1 MRAKRKAIRDLDL
14 KDEIE
19 DILIS
24 LSKQYHLIRP
34 LRSKQSLFF
43 YVVLDRSRANLA
55 MSALE
60 AQGVARLRRST
71 SGSDSN
77 PSGIIARVCRRGG
90 ASPGVMDS

>member
-43 YVVLDRSRANLA
+43 YVSTW
-55 MSALE
+55 SST
-60 AQGVARLRRST
+60 ARGPTWR
-71 SGSDSN
+71 
-77 PSGIIARVCRRGG
+77 
-90 ASPGVMDS
+90 